1 MKLTIING
9 SPRGK
14 SSNTKILVEH
24 FITGFIPFDGE
35 IQDII
40 YLKTEKNEAQLKEAF
55 LEAQNLIVAFPL
67 YTDAMPAI
75 VKAYIEIL
83 APLCKVE
90 SNKPNLGFIVQS
102 GFPEAKHTTFVE
114 RYLKKLS
121 QRLGCRY
128 LGTVMKG
135 GVEGIKMQ
143 PLWMTKKYREKFE
156 LLGTHFAKTGE
167 FNPTI
172 MKKLAKPY
180 KLPSGMRIGMRVMNF
195 LGMLDGYWNKL
206 LKENNA
212 YSRRYATPYSDK

>member
-35 IQDII
+35 VQDII
-40 YLKTEKNEAQLKEAF
+40 YLKTEKNEDRLKQVF

-75 VKAYIEIL
+75 VKAYIEVL
-83 APLCKVE
+83 VPLCQAE
-90 SNKPNLGFIVQS
+90 TNKPNLGFIVQS
-102 GFPEAKHTTFVE
+102 GFPEAKHTTFIE
-114 RYLKKLS
+114 PYLKKLS
-121 QRLGCRY
+121 HRLGCHY
-128 LGTVMKG
+128 IGTIIKG

-156 LLGTHFAKTGE
+156 QLGTHFAKTGE
-167 FNPTI
+167 FNADI
-172 MKKLAKPY
+172 VKKLAKPY
-180 KLPSGMRIGMRVMNF
+180 MLPAVMRIGMRVMKF
-195 LGMLDGYWNKL
+195 LGLMDGYWNNL
-206 LKENNA
+206 LKENDA
-212 YSRRYATPYSDK
+212 YQKRYATPYTKN